1 MYSCK
6 YDLHAYLCTQSTLDM
21 ATKRNL
27 QIYDPLLY
35 IVGMMGYGM
44 AKAAVHQLVKS
55 LASKNSGLPKNSS
68 ALAILP

>member
-1 MYSCK
+1 MQVGFLKFLLVYSVYSWDGHK
-6 YDLHAYLCTQSTLDM
+6 KEFTDNWT
-21 ATKRNL
+21 
-27 QIYDPLLY
+27 PY
-35 IVGMMGYGM
+35 IEGMMGYGM